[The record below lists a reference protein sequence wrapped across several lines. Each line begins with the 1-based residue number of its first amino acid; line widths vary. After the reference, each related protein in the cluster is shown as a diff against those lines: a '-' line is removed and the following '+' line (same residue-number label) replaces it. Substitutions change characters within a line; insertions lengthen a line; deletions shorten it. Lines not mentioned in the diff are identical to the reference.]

1 MTAEKSKFTYMTPK
15 DIVLEFYKSDVLL
28 DKKAVSELLHPEV
41 TIDWNSSKGFIQMN
55 FEDILALTDELSK
68 AYIRSKI
75 RISHILEE
83 NELVSLRYS
92 HFVKTIENPR
102 EDMLLGN
109 FFVIWEVK
117 DGKLFKGFQM
127 SHIS

>member
-55 FEDILALTDELSK
+55 FEDILALTDELAK

-75 RISHILEE
+75 RMSHILEE
-83 NELVSLRYS
+83 NDLVSLRYS

-102 EDMLLGN
+102 EDILLGN

>member
-1 MTAEKSKFTYMTPK
+1 MTPK

-55 FEDILALTDELSK
+55 FEDILALTDELAK

-75 RISHILEE
+75 RMSHILEE
-83 NELVSLRYS
+83 NDLVSLRYS

>member
-1 MTAEKSKFTYMTPK
+1 MKPK
-15 DIVLEFYKSDVLL
+15 DIVLDFYKSDVLL
-28 DKKAVSELLHPEV
+28 DKKTVSELLHPEV
-41 TIDWNSSKGFIQMN
+41 TIDWNSSEGFIQM
-55 FEDILALTDELSK
+55 DYQDMMSLTEEMAR

-75 RISHILEE
+75 RISHILQED
-83 NELVSLRYS
+83 NLVSLRFS

-109 FFVIWEVK
+109 FIVIWEIK

-127 SHIS
+127 SHFS

>member
-1 MTAEKSKFTYMTPK
+1 MKPK
-15 DIVLEFYKSDVLL
+15 DIVLNFYKSDVLL
-28 DKKAVSELLHPEV
+28 DKITVSELLHPEV
-41 TIDWNSSKGFIQMN
+41 TIDWNSSEGFIQMN
-55 FEDILALTDELSK
+55 YEDMMSLTEEMAR

-75 RISHILEE
+75 RISHILQE
-83 NELVSLRYS
+83 NNLVSLRFS

-109 FFVIWEVK
+109 FFVIWEIK

-127 SHIS
+127 SHFY